1 MSIYT
6 NRVQAPVER
15 QPLTGFDKPLQNF
28 KELSTKELAEKEKER
43 ADGIAADEK
52 EIQESAARNEKI
64 RKQAEEER
72 KRQEKAAKEDRERYL
87 SMSEKVDAPDNMK
100 MYGSHYAMLE
110 ELAQHLANP
119 DIIKE
124 YASSVEGEM
133 EYNALI
139 EQLLTLTDTFEGYYK
154 ETYGDYENDDLGAPT
169 LQAAEKRHREGAS
182 MSDRTFDTP
191 YEEMKARFLR
201 LEEKAHEKMEVRG
214 GRVVF
219 IDSEGNEIIPGEDML
234 DLNVFQTEVSERAPL
249 DGGQYI
255 ATVFD
260 PQLMSSPQSV
270 RSHLERILEQNPTV
284 MQDASRHYVETQM
297 DQNPDFART
306 AEEVAADPDLRLAAQ
321 ELYIKEATEEAAKRQ
336 RDLASIPTGNT
347 QEDTEEEPSDEEK
360 IGEAQEQEQ
369 AMNQDPGLPTPEEID
384 TTITEEDA
392 VEEMAQN
399 LGREIGREITEE
411 EKEMLF
417 SPEAQAMLRA
427 AGFSSVDMTRFF
439 PEDPRSRGA
448 QPTSGLEDVNISGQT
463 EVTPRQAQVSQQPT
477 EEDVQAFAQDMGL
490 NIREVSMDMFK
501 PDTPLADAFRQWNT
515 ERSRIKSLVDQQ
527 RALNAERNQQMS
539 DDFGGQFSGGLQ
551 EALSNYGKDQEV
563 QDDRTRKVL
572 EEFSGQFDNV
582 NHLVDSLDM
591 GYGGG
596 GATVEGEKK
605 IAKIEAENEEIRRR
619 NAEINAQ
626 NEEIRKKR
634 EEYENK
640 FTDKQKPLFLDE
652 DSLRVNEAGAVK
664 SGLNVKTERGYV
676 DDQGQPYGG
685 SISRVSFDPMEMSW
699 NVDLT
704 VNGQLIKVPI
714 SMSEDGKID
723 VSTDAIP
730 GVTNRAGRKV
740 TYFEIIQEAFNSNY
754 GSKVDGSDTF
764 ASFLIYLAQRAL
776 E

>member
-260 PQLMSSPQSV
+260 PKLMSSPQSV

-369 AMNQDPGLPTPEEID
+369 AMNQDSGMPTIEEVD
-384 TTITEEDA
+384 ATITEEDA

-551 EALSNYGKDQEV
+551 EALANYGKDPEV
-563 QDDRTRKVL
+563 QAQPQGDPYYDYGDEKINNMINVPAAYTAEGSTSTRGF
-572 EEFSGQFDNV
+572 ESDNV
-582 NHLVDSLDM
+582 KLRTSPDPNQAPSDLIGMSFNADAGEFVVNLSGDRQVKLSIDREGNMQLDPTDLSGFLDDVGNRIPM
-591 GYGGG
+591 GLIVIQEFNKVYGD
-596 GATVEGEKK
+596 GAFGA
-605 IAKIEAENEEIRRR
+605 IAGRL
-619 NAEINAQ
+619 Q
-626 NEEIRKKR
+626 NEA
-634 EEYENK
+634 
-640 FTDKQKPLFLDE
+640 
-652 DSLRVNEAGAVK
+652 LRSAGLLV
-664 SGLNVKTERGYV
+664 E
-676 DDQGQPYGG
+676 
-685 SISRVSFDPMEMSW
+685 
-699 NVDLT
+699 
-704 VNGQLIKVPI
+704 
-714 SMSEDGKID
+714 
-723 VSTDAIP
+723 
-730 GVTNRAGRKV
+730 
-740 TYFEIIQEAFNSNY
+740 
-754 GSKVDGSDTF
+754 
-764 ASFLIYLAQRAL
+764 
-776 E
+776 